1 MTTASP
7 ATKSNLLGQLA
18 REIGLID
25 APLSM
30 PTSQV
35 ESWKYSARAVK
46 ELERV
51 AFRATPDSANAI
63 SRTEASYQDVFD
75 ELAAHADQQL
85 LPSQLSGL
93 HRLEL
98 IAKGIAQ
105 STDRCVVASGDQA
118 LVLLDQLPEADHD
131 ALANRRLHIDVAD
144 HATLSLIRINRG
156 TARQH
161 DIAHTVINA
170 ARHATVRVIDLQI
183 GGGFAR
189 HQLTINLQG
198 AKAHAEVVS
207 LMHLGGKQHADL
219 QLSLRHLH
227 ADCTSNTTQ
236 RIMVDGRAR
245 AVFNGQIYVAAG
257 SDRTDA
263 KLKTSSLMLSEHA
276 EVNAKPELEIHADD
290 VQCAHGATIG
300 RLDEQALFYLRA
312 RGIEVEH
319 ARAMLSLAFAA
330 SAIESL
336 AEDQCFDAAIKA
348 ELLAHIRQRFAV
360 QD

>member
-1 MTTASP
+1 MASV
-7 ATKSNLLGQLA
+7 AATTKSNLLGQLA
-18 REIGLID
+18 NDLGLID

-35 ESWKYSARAVK
+35 ESWKYSARAIK
-46 ELERV
+46 DLERATFSAAVRV
-51 AFRATPDSANAI
+51 APQVFN
-63 SRTEASYQDVFD
+63 TEASYQDAFD
-75 ELAAHADQQL
+75 ALAAHASQQL
-85 LPSQLSGL
+85 LPTRLSGL
-93 HRLEL
+93 HRVQL
-98 IAKGIAQ
+98 INTGIAQ
-105 STDRCVVASGDQA
+105 SADQCTVASGDHA
-118 LVLLDQLPEADHD
+118 MVLLDQLPQADHD

-156 TARQH
+156 SARQH
-161 DIAHTVINA
+161 DMAHTVINA
-170 ARHATVRVIDLQI
+170 SAHAVVRVIDLQI
-183 GGGFAR
+183 GGGFSR

-198 AKAHAEVVS
+198 AKVHVEVVS

-227 ADCTSNTTQ
+227 AHCTSNTTQ

-245 AVFNGQIYVAAG
+245 AVFNGQIYVAVG
-257 SDRTDA
+257 SDGTDA
-263 KLKTSSLMLSEHA
+263 KLRTSSLMLSEHA

-312 RGIEVEH
+312 RGIEAEH

-336 AEDQCFDAAIKA
+336 AEDQCFDAAIKS
-348 ELLAHIRQRFAV
+348 ELLNHVRQRFAV
-360 QD
+360 QN